1 MKEPEALRPVDI
13 PVLQPPAPVRPAR
26 NPLAFLLALLALAAS
41 GWLWWQAE
49 QLAVT
54 VDRLAQSIPAPTPPG
69 VDPQAFDALR
79 DANTGLVTR
88 ISALEEYRAADA
100 QAAKS
105 LRESVESIAAAARE
119 KDRAL
124 TEAEYLQRL
133 AAQSLLMGHEVRG
146 ALGLLEASDAIL
158 RERDD
163 PALHLAR
170 ERLAEDIAALR
181 AVAGFDREGLY
192 LRLAAL
198 GASIPGLSTAER
210 RVVPDSPAPA
220 AEQAAGESGS
230 GIGERV
236 LALLAPYVQV
246 RRDAETVAPL
256 LPLAEE
262 QLVRLS
268 IRLAI
273 EQAKLALLA
282 AESKAY
288 IGALAEAGGLVRAHF
303 GDGPGANKAFLQEV
317 ARLSGERV
325 APELPDLADSLRALR
340 EASAMAGGR

>member
-1 MKEPEALRPVDI
+1 MTDSETLRPVDI
-13 PVLQPPAPVRPAR
+13 PVLQPPAAARPAR
-26 NPLAFLLALLALAAS
+26 GGFALLLSLLALGLG
-41 GWLWWQAE
+41 GWLWWQAQ

-54 VDRLAQSIPAPTPPG
+54 VDRLTEKVALPAPPG
-69 VDPQAFDALR
+69 VDPQALETLREAHAALAAR
-79 DANTGLVTR
+79 LAT
-88 ISALEEYRAADA
+88 LEESRAVQA
-100 QAAKS
+100 QAEQT
-105 LRESVESIAAAARE
+105 LRESVEALAAALRE
-119 KDRAL
+119 KDRGL

-146 ALGLLEASDAIL
+146 ALALLEASDAIL

-170 ERLAEDIAALR
+170 QRLADDIAALR

-198 GASIPGLSTAER
+198 GAAVPGLATTER
-210 RVVPDSPAPA
+210 RVDAPGDP
-220 AEQAAGESGS
+220 QAAQGAASDA
-230 GIGERV
+230 GIGARV
-236 LALLAPYVQV
+236 LALLQPYVSV
-246 RRDAETVAPL
+246 RRDAPAVVPL
-256 LPLAEE
+256 LPVAEE

-288 IGALAEAGGLVRAHF
+288 VGALADAEALVRTHF
-303 GDGPGANKAFLQEV
+303 GTGPGANAAFLQELG
-317 ARLSGERV
+317 RLSGERV
-325 APELPDLADSLRALR
+325 APELPDLSDSLRALR
-340 EASAMAGGR
+340 EAAALDGGR